1 MGHGMKLET
10 RLQPIPLHA
19 DRGISL
25 ARGEGCYLWDDR
37 GRRYLDLMT
46 NYGVNLLGHAHPQVT
61 AAIDRQASLLTNAH
75 QSFDTPARQEFLD
88 ALAGFLPPSLSR
100 ISFANSGAEAVEAA
114 LKYTRVA
121 TGRTGI
127 IATHR
132 AYHGRTFG
140 ALAAT
145 SDAKYRDPFMPM
157 LEGVR
162 HVPFDNLTAMAEV
175 MDDSI
180 AAVIIEPIQGEG
192 GIRVAA
198 DGYLKGLRKLC
209 TAHGALLICDEIQ
222 TGFRTG
228 APLAF
233 TREGIVPDILC
244 LSKSIAN
251 GLPVGVT
258 VVTEAVSERVP
269 KGSHGGT
276 FAGNPLVCAAGVA
289 TLQVLADE
297 RLHSQAAEKGARFQQ
312 RLRALGLSQI
322 REVRGRGLM
331 LAVELKKPATA
342 VIKAMQERGV
352 LVLPGGGTV
361 IRFLPSILI
370 EDAQLDQGIE
380 VLAAALRQAG

>member
-1 MGHGMKLET
+1 MGDGMKVET

-25 ARGEGCYLWDDR
+25 ERGEGCYLWDTE

-61 AAIDRQASLLTNAH
+61 EAVQRQAATLSNAH
-75 QSFDTPARQEFLD
+75 QSFDSPARQEFLD
-88 ALAGFLPPSLSR
+88 TLAGFLPPALSR

-121 TGRTGI
+121 TGRIGI

-140 ALAAT
+140 ALSAT
-145 SDAKYRDPFMPM
+145 ADEKYRLPFMPM
-157 LEGVR
+157 LDGTR
-162 HVPFDNLTAMAEV
+162 HVPYDNLAALEQAMDE
-175 MDDSI
+175 SI

-192 GIRVAA
+192 GIRVPT
-198 DGYLKGLRKLC
+198 DGYLRGIRELC
-209 TAHGALLICDEIQ
+209 DAHGALLILDEIQ

-228 APLAF
+228 APFGF
-233 TREGIVPDILC
+233 TREEIVPDILC

-258 VVTEAVSERVP
+258 VVTEAVSEKVP

-276 FAGNPLVCAAGVA
+276 FSGNPLVCAAATA
-289 TLQVLADE
+289 TLNVLADASLHARAAAMGSRFIE
-297 RLHSQAAEKGARFQQ
+297 RVR
-312 RLRALGLSQI
+312 GLNLPQI
-322 REVRGRGLM
+322 RDVRGRGLM
-331 LAVELKKPATA
+331 LAVELKKPATP

-352 LVLPGGGTV
+352 LVLPAGGTV

-370 EDAQLDQGIE
+370 EETQLDQGIE
-380 VLAAALRQAG
+380 VLAESIRQAA